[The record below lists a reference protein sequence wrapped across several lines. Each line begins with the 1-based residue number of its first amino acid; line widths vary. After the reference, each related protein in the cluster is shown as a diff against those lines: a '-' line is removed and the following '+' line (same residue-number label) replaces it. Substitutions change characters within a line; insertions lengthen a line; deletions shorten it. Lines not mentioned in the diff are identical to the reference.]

1 MFLIIG
7 KDDFDMST
15 MSLPLLSTCRNLL
28 DSPELKYLPDA
39 LDGNREAQSKCLA
52 AWILLAEKKGLQGNL
67 LRQVLLYRLIQD
79 KNIVSDIIERN
90 NGRIGNSLRE
100 AFRRDM
106 TILSPF
112 LSDCSAVTF
121 PEAFMLDYVPTSQ
134 TGEKN
139 MGLLAEVLGN
149 ATTPEEYAEGL
160 LAYYT
165 RYGYGDLASSEA
177 FYWDTNKKQ
186 IIGIPHFTSMR
197 LEDIIGYAHQKEQ
210 LLGNTQA
217 FLANK
222 PANNALLVGARGTGK
237 SSAVKA
243 LAGEYAAQGL
253 RLVQITKQ
261 QIAEFPAILEALQAY
276 TSKHFIIFLDDLSFE
291 PTDEEYKYLKSVIE
305 GGIFPQPE
313 NVLIYATSNRRHLIH
328 EDPRLHDS
336 QFDDVYR
343 TDSINETISLSDRFG
358 LIINYYSPDQKEYL
372 AIIDHML
379 RKEGITLSSEELRIA
394 GVRWEMTHSGRNGRT
409 AKQFVRHFLGQEM

>member
-1 MFLIIG
+1 MP
-7 KDDFDMST
+7 T
-15 MSLPLLSTCRNLL
+15 ASLPLLSTCRNLL
-28 DSPELKYLPDA
+28 ASPELKNLPDA
-39 LDGNREAQSKCLA
+39 LEGDMIAQSKCLA
-52 AWILLAEKKGLQGNL
+52 AWIVLAEKKGLRGNL

-79 KNIVSDIIERN
+79 KNIVNDTIERN
-90 NGRIGNSLRE
+90 NGKIGDSLRE
-100 AFRRDM
+100 AFYRDM
-106 TILSPF
+106 TILFPF
-112 LSDCSAVTF
+112 LSDCPPTAFSETF
-121 PEAFMLDYVPTSQ
+121 VMNYTPTDHVVQ
-134 TGEKN
+134 KN
-139 MGLLAEVLGN
+139 MYLLTEVLGN
-149 ATTPEEYAEGL
+149 ATTPKEYAEGL

-165 RYGYGDLASSEA
+165 QYGYGDLASSEA
-177 FYWDTNKKQ
+177 FYWDTAQKR
-186 IIGIPHFTSMR
+186 IIGIPHFTSMH
-197 LEDIIGYAHQKEQ
+197 LDDIIGYAHQKEQ
-210 LLGNTQA
+210 LIGNTQA

-222 PANNALLVGARGTGK
+222 PANNVLLVGARGTGK

-243 LAGEYAAQGL
+243 LASEYAAQGL

-261 QIAEFPAILEALQAY
+261 QIAEFPAILEVLQAY

-313 NVLIYATSNRRHLIH
+313 NVLIYATSNRRHIIH
-328 EDPRLHDS
+328 EDPRLHDN
-336 QFDDVYR
+336 QLDDVYR

-379 RKEGITLSSEELRIA
+379 RKEGITLSPEELRIA

-409 AKQFVRHFLGQEM
+409 AKQFVRHYLGQEM